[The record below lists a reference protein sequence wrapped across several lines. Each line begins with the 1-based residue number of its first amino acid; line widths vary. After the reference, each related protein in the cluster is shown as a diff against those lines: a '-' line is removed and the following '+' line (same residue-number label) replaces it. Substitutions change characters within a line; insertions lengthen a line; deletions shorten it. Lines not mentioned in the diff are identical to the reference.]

1 MPTLSCDDR
10 TGGEILVEFF
20 GPFRKYG
27 KKADISCSSDLSFP
41 ELVKVI
47 EQSVGQGFAR
57 RAMASNVTYILNDKI
72 VSREKL
78 GDTKVAP
85 GDRVA
90 FALLLGGG

>member
-1 MPTLSCDDR
+1 LPTPSCDDR

-27 KKADISCSSDLSFP
+27 KKANIACSSSLSFP
-41 ELVKVI
+41 ELVKVV
-47 EQSVGQGFAR
+47 EQSVGQGFER
-57 RAMASNVTYILNDKI
+57 RAMASNVTFIVNDKI

-78 GDTKVAP
+78 GDTKVEP
-85 GDRVA
+85 GDCVA